1 MITDPG
7 AKFTVA
13 PQNVATFAN
22 FMAKQGL
29 TKVKPENWKDMFF
42 PEVHGLPGS

>member
-1 MITDPG
+1 MT
-7 AKFTVA
+7 

-22 FMAKQGL
+22 FMQKQGL
-29 TKVKPENWKDMFF
+29 IKVKPDSWKDMFF